1 MKSAGA
7 LSHLKLR
14 VALIAVGLLVAL
26 LTAPAGVH
34 AAKQPKLQPV
44 LNARGSVNQVYVTN
58 AEPGEKLRLKRR
70 GGRVAKTTAGSL
82 GGALFRSVKAGD
94 GYRVRG
100 SKRRASGPLRVMT
113 DQDAPPTTE
122 VYDQDLPRGGYGYL
136 RTRDGT
142 KLAMSVRL
150 PGPADHGPYPTLVE
164 YSGYG
169 YARPSGAQSGISPI
183 ANLLGFA
190 VVDVNM
196 RGTGCSGGAFDYFE
210 RLQSLDGYDVVE
222 TVAQQPWALHGNV
235 GMLGISYGG
244 ISQLFV
250 GATNPPHLSGI
261 TPLSVI
267 DDTATILYPG
277 GILNTGFAFEW
288 AKDRIDDALPAS
300 PTGGQPWAYQRIQ
313 EGDEICE
320 ANQVMH
326 TEAVDLVRKIRE
338 NQDYVPSVADPLSPN
353 KFVHK
358 IKAPVFLAC
367 QFNDEQTGAHCPR
380 LVRNFTGTSKKWFT
394 FTNGLHVD
402 SLDPATFNRLY
413 DFLSIYVAE
422 RPPNLGGIA
431 ALAPAIYQEAMGIS
445 GVNLPPDPI
454 QGQATLEAAQNAF
467 ESQPRVRILFDNGDG
482 ETGSPG
488 KPFAGFEEGY
498 STFPPPSTQ
507 ARSWYLGPG
516 DSLTDDAPVNDGI
529 DSFAWDKDARPPT
542 NFTGN
547 TGPGGL
553 WGTLPDYNWVQPPD
567 ESVASYLTD
576 RLANDTGIVGAGA
589 LEAWVRSSVPDVDL
603 QVTISE
609 VRPDGKETYV
619 QSGWLR
625 ASRRKLDPDQ
635 STLLEPVP
643 TFKRSDRRPMPQGR
657 FTQVTVPL
665 YYQGHVYRAGSRIRV
680 TITAPSNDQPVW
692 SFDETVPS
700 SSSSSEPPVI
710 EIAHSP
716 ARPSRLILPLI
727 PGLSAQTPL
736 PPCPSLRGEPCRVFE
751 AP

>member
-7 LSHLKLR
+7 LSHMKLR
-14 VALIAVGLLVAL
+14 VALSAIGLVGAL
-26 LTAPAGVH
+26 LTAPAGSH
-34 AAKQPKLQPV
+34 AAKQPNLQ
-44 LNARGSVNQVYVTN
+44 LALDARGSVSQVYVTN
-58 AEPGEKLRLKRR
+58 AEPGEKLRLMRR
-70 GGRVAKTTAGSL
+70 GGRVTKTTAGSL
-82 GGALFRSVKAGD
+82 GGALFRDVPPGD

-100 SKRRASGPLRVMT
+100 AKRRASPLLRVMP
-113 DQDAPPTTE
+113 DHDAPPTAE
-122 VYDQDLPRGGYGYL
+122 VYDQDLPRDGYGYL

-142 KLAMSVRL
+142 KLAISVRL
-150 PGPADHGPYPTLVE
+150 PGPADQGPYPTLVE
-164 YSGYG
+164 YSGYA

-222 TVAQQPWALHGNV
+222 TVARQPWALRGKV

-250 GATNPPHLSGI
+250 GATNPPHLAGI

-267 DDTATILYPG
+267 DDTATTLYPG
-277 GILNTGFAFEW
+277 GILNTGFALEW
-288 AKDRIDDALPAS
+288 AKDRVHDALPAS

-313 EGDEICE
+313 EGDETCE
-320 ANQVMH
+320 ANQVLH
-326 TEAVDLVRKIRE
+326 TEAVDLLAKIRD

-358 IKAPVFLAC
+358 IEAPVFLAC

-380 LVRNFTGTSKKWFT
+380 LARNFTGTSKKWFN
-394 FTNGLHVD
+394 FTNGLHID
-402 SLDPATFNRLY
+402 SLDPATFNRWY

-431 ALAPAIYQEAMGIS
+431 ALAPAIYQGAMGIS
-445 GVNLPPDPI
+445 GVTLPPDPI
-454 QGQATLEAAQNAF
+454 QGQATLEDARNAF
-467 ESQPRVRILFDNGDG
+467 ESQPRVRVLFDNGAG
-482 ETGSPG
+482 EPGSPG
-488 KPFAGFEEGY
+488 KPYAGFERGY
-498 STFPPPSTQ
+498 SAFLPPSTQ

-516 DSLTDDAPVNDGI
+516 DSLTDEAPDTAGS
-529 DSFAWDKDARPPT
+529 DSFVWDKDARPPT

-547 TGPGGL
+547 TGAGGL
-553 WGTLPDYNWVQPPD
+553 WGALPNYNWVQPPD
-567 ESVASYLTD
+567 KNVASYVTD
-576 RLANDTGIVGAGA
+576 PLANDTGIVGAGA

-643 TFKRSDRRPMPQGR
+643 SFKRSDRRPMPQGR
-657 FTQVTVPL
+657 FTEVTVPL

-700 SSSSSEPPVI
+700 STSEPPVI

-716 ARPSRLILPLI
+716 ARPSRAILPLV
-727 PGLSAQTPL
+727 PSLSAPTAR
-736 PPCPSLRGEPCRVFE
+736 PPCPALRGQPCRVFA